1 MARVVDDRD
10 SISIGDF
17 IQETYEYLRVIFQ
30 FYVINSSM
38 VKLMS
43 NFVIIAYPT
52 VLIPMC

>member
-1 MARVVDDRD
+1 MARVVYDRD

>member
-17 IQETYEYLRVIFQ
+17 IEETYEYLRVIFQ

-38 VKLMS
+38 IKLMS

-52 VLIPMC
+52 VLIPIC